1 MNKIT
6 CICLG
11 VRDMERSVRF
21 YRDRLGFR
29 TDCVED
35 SPRVCFFDTPGTKFE
50 LYPLDLLAEDI
61 CSDGPPV
68 VAEGFGGITLTYN
81 VATRQE
87 VDEVIELVRASGG
100 TVVKEPQEV
109 FWGGYHAYFADPDG
123 YYWEVAWLGG
133 RLGPG
138 LRVRRG
144 RHAGVLICRLPC
156 QVAKR
161 SQPEGSSGWDR
172 FLWLAPP
179 RAARGRVRLDA
190 RLQV

>member
-50 LYPLDLLAEDI
+50 LYPLDLLAVDI
-61 CSDGPPV
+61 RPDDPPTIGS
-68 VAEGFGGITLTYN
+68 GFGGVTLAYN
-81 VATRQE
+81 VARREE
-87 VDEVIELVRASGG
+87 VDGVIELVRSAGG

-123 YYWEVAWLGG
+123 YYWEVAW
-133 RLGPG
+133 GPDFKYDEDG
-138 LRVRRG
+138 L
-144 RHAGVLICRLPC
+144 LML
-156 QVAKR
+156 
-161 SQPEGSSGWDR
+161 
-172 FLWLAPP
+172 
-179 RAARGRVRLDA
+179 
-190 RLQV
+190 